1 MLRSLAATHLKPALR
16 ELLLGELFGL
26 HLLLGLLDGLLLLL
40 QDHFHVARAIH
51 VGVDAAVGTV
61 GAASALLS
69 FADLDVCDG
78 EVLCVEVLE
87 LGIALRIPQQVE
99 ENLRRFDRPAALR
112 HLELLRLRRPADA
125 ALVHPEGHA
134 ALLLADILQ
143 VLLRGA
149 KGHALDGVCGLVG
162 VLVVDAEISTHGLA
176 CLARVA
182 RLAREL
188 DHGWEKLALPMLT
201 ARGALCRNLSA
212 KIAA

>member
-40 QDHFHVARAIH
+40 QDHLHMARAIH
-51 VGVDAAVGTV
+51 VRVDASVGSVRT
-61 GAASALLS
+61 AAALLRL
-69 FADLDVCDG
+69 AHLDVRDG
-78 EVLCVEVLE
+78 QVLRVEVLE
-87 LGIALRIPQQVE
+87 LSIALRVPQEVQ
-99 ENLRRFDRPAALR
+99 ENLCRLDGPPALR
-112 HLELLRLRRPADA
+112 HLELLCLRGPADA
-125 ALVHPEGHA
+125 SLVDPEGHA